1 MKCVYERAKTCCD
14 CNFVHMCVF
23 AAQEL
28 CTKCVLLHFHCH
40 SVQSGLSCS
49 VQKIQISIVYEYF
62 QLVFCVIFVSEYV
75 CTNNLCSLKYILP
88 RTCFIVKSTEF
99 ENPGSI
105 IW

>member
-88 RTCFIVKSTEF
+88 RTCFIVK
-99 ENPGSI
+99 
-105 IW
+105 